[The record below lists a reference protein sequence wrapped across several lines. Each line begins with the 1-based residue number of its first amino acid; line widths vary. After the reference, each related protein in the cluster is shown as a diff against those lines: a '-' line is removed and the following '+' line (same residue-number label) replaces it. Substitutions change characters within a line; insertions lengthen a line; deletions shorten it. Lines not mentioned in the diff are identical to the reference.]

1 MFWLWILVIIS
12 AVIVIVIFLPSNN
25 KINSSGTFEIVG
37 EAAYQSNLKKIA
49 GPKTKEAKYLTVSAL
64 IESEPTNK
72 HDRNAL
78 KVTIQGLT
86 VGYLSREEASYI
98 AAKSTSPI
106 SKPVMATIVGGW
118 KDKTSEGQYGVKLL
132 LTSIDDLLL

>member
-1 MFWLWILVIIS
+1 MFWLWILFIIFV
-12 AVIVIVIFLPSNN
+12 VIVIIVALPTGKTVNAN
-25 KINSSGTFEIVG
+25 GTFDIVG
-37 EAAYQSNLKKIA
+37 EASYQSNLKKIA
-49 GPKTKEAKYLTVSAL
+49 GPKTKEAKYLTVPAL

-72 HDRNAL
+72 HDKNAL

-98 AAKSTSPI
+98 AAKTINPI
-106 SKPVMATIVGGW
+106 FKPVMATIVGGW

-132 LTSIDDLLL
+132 LISIDDLLV